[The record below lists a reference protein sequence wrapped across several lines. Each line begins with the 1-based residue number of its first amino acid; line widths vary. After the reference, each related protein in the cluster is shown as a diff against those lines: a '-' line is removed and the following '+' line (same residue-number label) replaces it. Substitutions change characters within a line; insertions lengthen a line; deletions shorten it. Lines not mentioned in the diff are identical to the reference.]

1 LAEETTAGGGLNTLL
16 GTLGTGAGAAG
27 KALSGT
33 TKAALGL
40 GGALLTGQQQ
50 LSAYSGAISANT
62 GLFGKTV
69 GKLVDGLSQFAEAS
83 LAEYQQL
90 TSVGATFGKEI
101 KDVKVSAAELGLSV
115 EEMTGFLK
123 KNSES
128 LRAFG
133 GTTDIAIS
141 RFKAVST
148 TILDSAELGTKLRQL
163 GFTTADINEN
173 LALYGELSDANS
185 RTDRAS
191 VEQQAAAA
199 KNLMVE
205 LDGLSKLT
213 GKQRDAL
220 ADEMKERRRQ
230 GDVNAFLSN
239 KTAEEQT
246 AFTTKLVELQ
256 NTLGKDAADAFV
268 DVALRGAPT
277 TESTRA
283 ALLAMGSGADDLYAA
298 AQQFN
303 AGDIRS
309 FQDSLQAAT
318 GAAMDYQDTEQFRQT
333 AMLGGMSNISSAFAD
348 ASAAGYNYKNA
359 VDSVS
364 DGTMTAEEARE
375 TLNNQI
381 LQEQARQM
389 EQTTGIFDKTIGI
402 QEDLRTLTT
411 TVMETTIPHIENV
424 AVAALNKISEVMPS
438 AETIANEL
446 SGGINNLFN
455 AAEFLDTNSEV
466 IKQGHG
472 SIVAQLRE
480 QMQSATSDAEALG
493 ATTTATGATTD
504 TNVNET
510 ATTTQEALRATTTAT
525 GATTDTN
532 VNETATTTQND
543 IAAARA
549 SLESAQAE
557 LLSEIPSIAAGAV
570 ERVAAAEA
578 HLSDVIINSVEGLA
592 DIQAETLSKVA
603 RYQANPSRYSGGF
616 ANGGRIGAG
625 EYGMVGEAGPEFI
638 SGPANVMSANTSM
651 GVMQNLMKGIKS
663 LDASVQNNGT
673 NGQNTISNNN
683 VAEQM
688 SNLMASKFDTMI
700 QQLQTLVT
708 IESSSVSAQQKTFRA
723 TKSLQGNMLKGTI

>member
-1 LAEETTAGGGLNTLL
+1 MAEEAVGGSAISKLL
-16 GTLGTGAGAAG
+16 GTLNNTTGGLTG
-27 KALSGT
+27 V
-33 TKAALGL
+33 TKAAVGL

-62 GLFGKTV
+62 GLFGKSV

-90 TSVGATFGKEI
+90 TNVGATFGKEI

-133 GTTDIAIS
+133 GTTDLAMA
-141 RFKAVST
+141 RFKAVSS

-185 RTDRAS
+185 RTDRQS
-191 VEQQAAAA
+191 VEAQAVAA

-213 GKQRDAL
+213 GKQRDQL

-230 GDVNAFLSN
+230 GDVNAFLTG

-246 AFTTKLVELQ
+246 AFTNKLVELQ

-268 DVALRGAPT
+268 DIALRGAPT
-277 TESTRA
+277 TEATRGA
-283 ALLAMGSGADDLYAA
+283 VLAMGQGADDLYAA

-318 GAAMDYQDTEQFRQT
+318 GAAIDYQNTEQFRQT
-333 AMLGGMSNISSAFAD
+333 AMLGGMSNISGAFAD
-348 ASAAGYNYKNA
+348 ASAAGYDYKNA
-359 VDSVS
+359 VDSVR
-364 DGTMTAEEARE
+364 DGTMSSEEARE
-375 TLNNQI
+375 QLDEQI
-381 LQEQARQM
+381 RQEQARQT
-389 EQTTGIFDKTIGI
+389 EQVTGIFDETIKI
-402 QEDLRTLTT
+402 QENLRTLTT
-411 TVMETTIPHIENV
+411 SVMETTIPHIENV
-424 AVAALNKISEVMPS
+424 AVAALQKITEVMPS
-438 AETIANEL
+438 ADQIAQEL

-455 AAEFLDTNSEV
+455 AAEFLDTSNEV
-466 IKQGHG
+466 MRQGHG
-472 SIVAQLRE
+472 SIHDQLV
-480 QMQSATSDAEALG
+480 QNGQSATADAEALG
-493 ATTTATGATTD
+493 STVDTNAETTD
-504 TNVNET
+504 AVVNDT
-510 ATTTQEALRATTTAT
+510 ATTTQ
-525 GATTDTN
+525 D
-532 VNETATTTQND
+532 D
-543 IAAARA
+543 IASARQA
-549 SLESAQAE
+549 LETAQAE
-557 LLSEIPSIAAGAV
+557 LMSEIPEIAAAAV
-570 ERVAAAEA
+570 DRVAAAEA
-578 HLSDVIINSVEGLA
+578 HLSEVIINSVDGLA
-592 DIQAETLSKVA
+592 AIQAETMSKVA
-603 RYQANPSRYSGGF
+603 RFQSNPSRYTGGF
-616 ANGGRIGAG
+616 AEGGRIGAN

-638 SGPANVMSANTSM
+638 SGPATVMSANTSM

-663 LDASVQNNGT
+663 LDSSVQNNGI

-688 SNLMASKFDTMI
+688 SNLMSSKFDTMI
-700 QQLQTLVT
+700 QQLQALVT
-708 IESSSVSAQQKTFRA
+708 IESSSASAQQKTFRA
-723 TKSLQGNMLKGTI
+723 TKSLQGNMLKGTL

>member
-1 LAEETTAGGGLNTLL
+1 MNNTTGGL
-16 GTLGTGAGAAG
+16 TGV
-27 KALSGT
+27 
-33 TKAALGL
+33 TKAAVGL

-62 GLFGKTV
+62 GLFGKSV

-90 TSVGATFGKEI
+90 TNVGATFGKEI

-133 GTTDIAIS
+133 GTTDLAMA
-141 RFKAVST
+141 RFKAVSS

-185 RTDRAS
+185 RTDRQS
-191 VEQQAAAA
+191 VEAQAVAA

-213 GKQRDAL
+213 GKQRDQL

-230 GDVNAFLSN
+230 GDVNAFLTG

-246 AFTTKLVELQ
+246 AFTNKLVELQ

-268 DVALRGAPT
+268 DIALRGAPT
-277 TESTRA
+277 TEATRGA
-283 ALLAMGSGADDLYAA
+283 VLAMGQGADDLYAA

-303 AGDIRS
+303 AGDISS

-318 GAAMDYQDTEQFRQT
+318 GAAIDYQNTEQFRQT
-333 AMLGGMSNISSAFAD
+333 AMLGGMSNISGAFAD
-348 ASAAGYNYKNA
+348 ASAAGYDYKNA
-359 VDSVS
+359 VDSVR
-364 DGTMTAEEARE
+364 DGTMTSEEARE
-375 TLNNQI
+375 QLDEQI
-381 LQEQARQM
+381 RQEQARQT
-389 EQTTGIFDKTIGI
+389 EQVTGIFDETIKI
-402 QEDLRTLTT
+402 QENLRTLTT
-411 TVMETTIPHIENV
+411 SVMETTIPHIENV
-424 AVAALNKISEVMPS
+424 AVAALQKITEVMPS
-438 AETIANEL
+438 ADQIAQEL

-455 AAEFLDTNSEV
+455 AAEFLDTSSEV
-466 IKQGHG
+466 MRQGHG
-472 SIVAQLRE
+472 DILGQLV
-480 QMQSATSDAEALG
+480 QNGQSATADAEALG
-493 ATTTATGATTD
+493 STVDTNAETTD
-504 TNVNET
+504 AVVNDT
-510 ATTTQEALRATTTAT
+510 ATTTQ
-525 GATTDTN
+525 D
-532 VNETATTTQND
+532 D
-543 IAAARA
+543 IASARQA
-549 SLESAQAE
+549 LEAAQAE
-557 LLSEIPSIAAGAV
+557 LMSEIPEIAAAAV
-570 ERVAAAEA
+570 DRVAAAED
-578 HLSDVIINSVEGLA
+578 HLSEVIINSVDGLA
-592 DIQAETLSKVA
+592 AIQAETMSKIA
-603 RYQANPSRYSGGF
+603 RFQSNPSRYTGGF
-616 ANGGRIGAG
+616 AEGGRIGAN

-638 SGPANVMSANTSM
+638 SGPATVMSANTSM

-663 LDASVQNNGT
+663 LDSSVQNNGI

-688 SNLMASKFDTMI
+688 SNLMSSKFDTMI
-700 QQLQTLVT
+700 QQLQALVT
-708 IESSSVSAQQKTFRA
+708 IESSSASAQQKTFRA

>member
-1 LAEETTAGGGLNTLL
+1 MNNTTGGL
-16 GTLGTGAGAAG
+16 TGV
-27 KALSGT
+27 
-33 TKAALGL
+33 TKAAVGL

-62 GLFGKTV
+62 GLFGKSV

-90 TSVGATFGKEI
+90 TNVGATFGKEI

-133 GTTDIAIS
+133 GTTDLAMA
-141 RFKAVST
+141 RFKAVSS

-185 RTDRAS
+185 RTDRQS
-191 VEQQAAAA
+191 VEAQAVAA

-213 GKQRDAL
+213 GKQRDQL

-230 GDVNAFLSN
+230 GDVNAFLTG

-246 AFTTKLVELQ
+246 AFTNKLVELQ

-268 DVALRGAPT
+268 DIALRGAPT
-277 TESTRA
+277 TEATRGA
-283 ALLAMGSGADDLYAA
+283 VLAMGQGADDLYAA

-318 GAAMDYQDTEQFRQT
+318 GAAIDYQNTEQFRQT
-333 AMLGGMSNISSAFAD
+333 AMLGGMSNISGAFAD
-348 ASAAGYNYKNA
+348 ASAAGYDYKNA
-359 VDSVS
+359 VDSVR
-364 DGTMTAEEARE
+364 DGTMTSEEARE
-375 TLNNQI
+375 QLDEQI
-381 LQEQARQM
+381 RQEQARQT
-389 EQTTGIFDKTIGI
+389 EQVTGIFDETIKI
-402 QEDLRTLTT
+402 QENLRTLTT
-411 TVMETTIPHIENV
+411 SVMETTIPHIENV
-424 AVAALNKISEVMPS
+424 AVAALQKITEVMPS
-438 AETIANEL
+438 ADQIAQEL

-455 AAEFLDTNSEV
+455 AAEFLDTSNEV
-466 IKQGHG
+466 MRQGHG
-472 SIVAQLRE
+472 NIHDQLV
-480 QMQSATSDAEALG
+480 QNGQSATADAEALG
-493 ATTTATGATTD
+493 STVDTNAETTD
-504 TNVNET
+504 AVVNDT
-510 ATTTQEALRATTTAT
+510 ATTTQ
-525 GATTDTN
+525 D
-532 VNETATTTQND
+532 D
-543 IAAARA
+543 IASARQA
-549 SLESAQAE
+549 LETAQAE
-557 LLSEIPSIAAGAV
+557 LMSEIPEIAAAAV
-570 ERVAAAEA
+570 DRVAAAED
-578 HLSDVIINSVEGLA
+578 HLSEVIINSVDGLA
-592 DIQAETLSKVA
+592 AIQAETMSKVA
-603 RYQANPSRYSGGF
+603 RFQSNPSRYTGGF
-616 ANGGRIGAG
+616 AEGGRIGAN

-638 SGPANVMSANTSM
+638 SGPATVMSANTSM

-663 LDASVQNNGT
+663 LDSSVQNNGI

-688 SNLMASKFDTMI
+688 SNLMSSKFDTMI
-700 QQLQTLVT
+700 QQLQALVT
-708 IESSSVSAQQKTFRA
+708 IESSSASAQQKTFRA